1 MARIGQHA
9 EMDHRRN
16 VLIVARGRIIMGL
29 AMLILPGVM
38 LRLMLGRQSSTATA
52 RVMARMFGAREV
64 ALGVGTVTSVKE
76 HSQDAEWVSASAM
89 ADAVDG
95 LAMAFSPGVPLR
107 SRPAALVGIGAAV
120 AGMQAARA
128 FADERAAAK
137 LEDALAV
144 TTFGNGEPKLTSTSM
159 S

>member
-1 MARIGQHA
+1 M
-9 EMDHRRN
+9 N
-16 VLIVARGRIIMGL
+16 VLVVARGRIVMGL

-38 LRLMLGRQSSTATA
+38 LRLLFGRNASTSTA

-76 HSQDAEWVSASAM
+76 HTQDAEWVSASAM

-95 LAMAFSPGVPLR
+95 LAMAFSPGVPMR
-107 SRPAALVGIGAAV
+107 SRPAALVGIGSAV
-120 AGMQAARA
+120 IGMQAARA

-137 LEDALAV
+137 LEAV
-144 TTFGNGEPKLTSTSM
+144 LTVTSFDTE
-159 S
+159 SASG

>member
-1 MARIGQHA
+1 M
-9 EMDHRRN
+9 
-16 VLIVARGRIIMGL
+16 LARGRIIMGL

-38 LRLMLGRQSSTATA
+38 LRILFGRQSSTSTA

-76 HSQDAEWVSASAM
+76 HTQDAEWASASAV

-95 LAMAFSPGVPLR
+95 LAMAFSPGVPMR
-107 SRPAALVGIGAAV
+107 SRPAALVGVTSAV
-120 AGMQAARA
+120 LGLQAARV

-137 LEDALAV
+137 LADARNV
-144 TTFGNGEPKLTSTSM
+144 TTFGVVQPVG
-159 S
+159 